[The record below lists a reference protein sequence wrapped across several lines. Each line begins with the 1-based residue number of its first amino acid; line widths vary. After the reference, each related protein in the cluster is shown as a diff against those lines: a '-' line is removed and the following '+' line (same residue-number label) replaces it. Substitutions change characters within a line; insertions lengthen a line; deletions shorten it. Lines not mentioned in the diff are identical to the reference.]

1 MPKIFSLDTIEDDL
15 TDLST
20 TLSAIE
26 NSDLKIGLIR
36 GLKLLVDRW
45 PETLRQ
51 TVINQIQAAQ
61 MTVSLD
67 VSDEDA
73 ENALRIIRALSR
85 SMM

>member
-15 TDLST
+15 TTLST
-20 TLSAIE
+20 ELSSIG

-36 GLKLLVDRW
+36 GLTLLVTRW

-61 MTVSLD
+61 MTVDLAID
-67 VSDEDA
+67 DEDA

-85 SMM
+85 SMG